1 MSPPKFVDLI
11 ALALA
16 LPVFLLSGFSMLGYA
31 VGAAVWLVQRLVQ
44 SIAARR
50 AQEELAHG
58 ERQRAMGIVAG
69 TGLGRVWLMAAA
81 VLVVGLAVERQA
93 GLAAAVLVVV
103 LFTISMAAQGFRQL
117 FGDGDG
123 AERRGG
129 RRASGRVA

>member
-1 MSPPKFVDLI
+1 MSPPKYVDLL

-16 LPVFLLSGFSMLGYA
+16 LPVFLLAGFPILGYA
-31 VGAAVWLVQRLVQ
+31 VAAAAWLVQRGVQ
-44 SIAARR
+44 TLAARR

-69 TGLGRVWLMAAA
+69 TGLGRVWFLAAV

-93 GLAAAVLVVV
+93 GLAAACLVVV
-103 LFTISMAAQGFRQL
+103 LFTISMAAQGYRQL
-117 FGDGDG
+117 FG
-123 AERRGG
+123 AEAAQS

>member
-1 MSPPKFVDLI
+1 MSPPKYVDLL

-16 LPVFLLSGFSMLGYA
+16 LPVFLLANFSMLGYA
-31 VGAAVWLVQRLVQ
+31 VGAGVWLIQRLVQ
-44 SIAARR
+44 SVAAKR

-117 FGDGDG
+117 FGNG
-123 AERRGG
+123 ARHERPTETGG
-129 RRASGRVA
+129 VA